1 MWSCRSRFLNKS
13 SAFISAAGCIAGQ
26 VKGGCLAMRRWNST
40 AQHAAEGAMF
50 SGEKGPRP

>member
-13 SAFISAAGCIAGQ
+13 SAIISAAGCIAGQ